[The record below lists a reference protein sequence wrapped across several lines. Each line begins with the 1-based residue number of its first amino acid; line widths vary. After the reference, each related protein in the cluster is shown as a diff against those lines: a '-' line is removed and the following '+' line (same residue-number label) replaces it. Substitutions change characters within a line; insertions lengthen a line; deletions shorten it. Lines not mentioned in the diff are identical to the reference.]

1 MAENAV
7 LFLCYGE
14 VKRLLGE
21 RPSEGKELSLIQL
34 AMAGGVAGAIGAFVI
49 GPFAVIKGKYVAVI
63 K

>member
-49 GPFAVIKGKYVAVI
+49 GPFEVIKGEYVAVI